1 MTSAAVAAPADVI
14 IDGQLRVR
22 WSERPDGDFHLETPA
37 TQLLR
42 ARRRFVDL
50 PWTQLDQCHGST
62 VVAVQRPGGGDGAVG
77 DALVSDLAGAVLAIW
92 TGDCAPVAFATGSEW
107 FGAAHAGWRGI
118 ERGVLASTVAAL
130 REHTNS
136 PISAVLGPCIHPCC
150 YEFGA
155 PDLARLEAR
164 FGSAVRSRTSAGRV
178 ALDVPATIR
187 AALAELDVPLDDRS
201 ICTGCTQAR
210 FFSHR
215 ARREVERQ
223 VMAVWRMPK
232 VAEPTP

>member
-14 IDGQLRVR
+14 IDGLVHVR
-22 WSERPDGDFHLETPA
+22 WSERSDGDFHLEAPA
-37 TQLLR
+37 APLLR
-42 ARRRFVDL
+42 SRRRFVDL

-62 VVAVQRPGGGDGAVG
+62 VVVVERPGSGDGAVG

-118 ERGVLASTVAAL
+118 ERGVLGAAVAAL
-130 REHTNS
+130 RERTSS
-136 PISAVLGPCIHPCC
+136 PVTAVLGPCIHPCC

-155 PDLARLEAR
+155 ADLARLEAR
-164 FGSAVRSRTSAGRV
+164 FGSSVRGRTSSGGL

-187 AALAELDVPLDDRS
+187 AALAELEVPLDDHS
-201 ICTGCTQAR
+201 ICTGCDDER

-215 ARREVERQ
+215 ARRDVERQ
-223 VMAVWRMPK
+223 VMAVWREPST
-232 VAEPTP
+232 AERVQ